1 MTSTIYLITGA
12 SRGIGHGL
20 ARTLV
25 SRPNCTVIA
34 AVRDPAADAAQTLLA
49 LPAGEGSRLLLVKI
63 DARSDTDAHAAI
75 RYLQETENIYHLD
88 VVVANAGY
96 YDDDYRLEDVPLSK
110 VQRHLDVNTV
120 GILRLFQAVFK
131 PLGKSPQK
139 EQQHQPKFVTISSFM
154 GSIAGLDEEYFPG
167 GGYGASKAAANW
179 ITRKIHV
186 ENPGFVSFMIH
197 PGFVKTAMGNA
208 AAKSIGLDSAFS
220 EVDEC
225 ADGIVKLID
234 GATRESV
241 GGRFVTVKGQ
251 EVAF

>member
-1 MTSTIYLITGA
+1 MTSTVYLITGA

-20 ARTLV
+20 ARILV

-34 AVRDPAADAAQTLLA
+34 AVRDPSAAAAHTLLA
-49 LPAGEGSRLLLVKI
+49 LPAGEGSRLILVKI
-63 DARSDTDAHAAI
+63 DAQSDTDAHEAV
-75 RYLQETENIYHLD
+75 RYLQEAENIHHLD

-131 PLGKSPQK
+131 PLGKSS
-139 EQQHQPKFVTISSFM
+139 QQQQQQPKFVTISSFM

-208 AAKSIGLDSAFS
+208 AARSIGLDSAFS

-251 EVAF
+251 EMAF